1 MSSKFG
7 LLGKYKKRIF
17 EILVIAVALAVLLP
31 QLKKMLQNTD
41 TLTQVSPFL
50 ILVASGIYFLTLFL
64 AAASYIFLSD
74 KPLSFLKTL
83 LVQVVNGF
91 TNRILPSGTGAIA
104 TSTSFLK
111 KSGHTVTEAVSIS
124 VINNLL
130 GFIAFNLVMFLLG
143 AFSWSNLSTILP
155 KLKPSQLIIL
165 SAAILATLFM
175 ILRTRKLKRRVAKS
189 YQELVDAFRDI
200 LSNPLSGFMALLAN
214 TGITIVHVACLA
226 LCVISV
232 GYSLPLAIIA
242 LVFMAT
248 ISAISVSP
256 TPNGLGVSELAMSLA
271 LQSFGLLPEDA
282 LAATLFYR
290 IITFWLPIIPG
301 FLAYKFARTKKII

>member
-1 MSSKFG
+1 MGSVTKF
-7 LLGKYKKRIF
+7 LRLYKKKIF
-17 EILVIAVALAVLLP
+17 DILVIVLALIVLLP
-31 QLKKMLQNTD
+31 QLKKLLQNTD

-50 ILVASGIYFLTLFL
+50 IFLASGIYFLTLFL

-104 TSTSFLK
+104 TSTSYLK
-111 KSGHTVTEAVSIS
+111 KSGHTVSEAISIS

-130 GFIAFNLVMFLLG
+130 GFIAFNLVMLTLG
-143 AFSWSNLSTILP
+143 AFSWKNISELLP
-155 KLKPSQLIIL
+155 KLTLNQLLIFL
-165 SAAILATLFM
+165 GVFLAAIFIIFRNKKIKRKISKYFHELNKA
-175 ILRTRKLKRRVAKS
+175 LREIFS
-189 YQELVDAFRDI
+189 SPF
-200 LSNPLSGFMALLAN
+200 SGLMALMAN
-214 TGITIVHVACLA
+214 AGITIVHVACLA

-232 GYSLPLAIIA
+232 GYTLPLSVIA

-256 TPNGLGVSELAMSLA
+256 TPNGLGISELAMSLA
-271 LQSFGLLPEDA
+271 LQSFGLPPEQA

-301 FLAYKFARTKKII
+301 FVAYKIARSKKII